1 MFRTLLA
8 SLALAAAVGGAALAQ
23 DHSPVYCG
31 SFTPFQIRVAAA
43 GKTADTRA
51 SQAMDV
57 INKYLGGAIGKVAIK
72 PEGKNYRL
80 LLNGELVAVVTPA
93 DAAAEKL
100 KSAALVAQK
109 WSKSLSTAFEQ
120 SKARLK

>member
-8 SLALAAAVGGAALAQ
+8 SLALAAAVSGAALAQ
-23 DHSPVYCG
+23 NSPVYCG

-43 GKTADTRA
+43 GKDADTRA

-57 INKYLGGAIGKVAIK
+57 INKYLGGAVGKVALK

-80 LLNGELVAVVTPA
+80 LLNGELVAICTPA
-93 DAAAEKL
+93 DAAADKV
-100 KSAALVAQK
+100 KTAALLAQK
-109 WSKSLSTAFEQ
+109 WSKSLSVAFEQ